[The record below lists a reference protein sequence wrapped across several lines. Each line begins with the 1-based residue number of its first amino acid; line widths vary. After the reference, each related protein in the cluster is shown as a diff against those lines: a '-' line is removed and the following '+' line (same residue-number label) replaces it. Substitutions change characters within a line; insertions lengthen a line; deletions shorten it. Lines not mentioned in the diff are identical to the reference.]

1 MNYEEFIGIENKRKY
16 LAYRME
22 DSTREDALC
31 DARKV
36 LHEAEKS
43 LQVEYGCY
51 DEDGNLSIS
60 SEMKNAEFWVVSR
73 IRKTHKS

>member
-1 MNYEEFIGIENKRKY
+1 MNYEEFIGIDNRRKY

-22 DSTREDALC
+22 NFTREDALS

-43 LQVEYGCY
+43 LQVECGCY
-51 DEDGNLSIS
+51 DEDGNLSIGVA
-60 SEMKNAEFWVVSR
+60 EDKAEFWVVSR
-73 IRKTHKS
+73 VRKRRIR

>member
-1 MNYEEFIGIENKRKY
+1 MQGILRDCHSENRRKY

-22 DSTREDALC
+22 DFTEDMALK

-43 LQVEYGCY
+43 LQVECGCY
-51 DEDGNLSIS
+51 YEDGNLSIGVA
-60 SEMKNAEFWVVSR
+60 EDKAEFWVISR
-73 IRKTHKS
+73 IRKR